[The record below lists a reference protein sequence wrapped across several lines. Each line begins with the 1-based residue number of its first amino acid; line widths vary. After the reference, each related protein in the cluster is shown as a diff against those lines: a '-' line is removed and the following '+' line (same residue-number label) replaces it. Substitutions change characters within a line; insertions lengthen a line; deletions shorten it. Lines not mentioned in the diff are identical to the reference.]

1 MNSGE
6 IGSVSPASWS
16 ASATT
21 KEGATR
27 AIVSNWGLEGQVDR
41 PPETDGCWSTAITNT
56 AMFTE
61 LLLGGEVYDEDR
73 RTEQT
78 IRMT

>member
-27 AIVSNWGLEGQVDR
+27 AIVSNWGVEGQVDR
-41 PPETDGCWSTAITNT
+41 PPETVGCWSTAITNT
-56 AMFTE
+56 SMFTE
-61 LLLGGEVYDEDR
+61 LLLGGELYDGGR
-73 RTEQT
+73 RADG
-78 IRMT
+78 IDH